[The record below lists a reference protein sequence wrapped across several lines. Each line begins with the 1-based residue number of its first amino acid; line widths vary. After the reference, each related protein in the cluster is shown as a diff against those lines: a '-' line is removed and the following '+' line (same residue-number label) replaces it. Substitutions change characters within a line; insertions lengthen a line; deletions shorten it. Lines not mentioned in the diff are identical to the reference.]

1 MVMDAKS
8 LKKYAE
14 IALRIGVNLQPNQIL
29 VLGYGNRQVWPEQIE
44 FARAVTEV
52 AYELGARFVQ
62 VDWGDEAWMRE
73 TVAHADLSLL
83 EARYRWQA
91 EWVEQLAKQG
101 AAYLAL
107 PAANP
112 DLFQGI
118 DSERIA
124 VAERLNRSVYQS
136 FTQHRTN
143 DEYSWSL
150 LSVPTQAWADKVF
163 PLLPAE
169 QRLEALW
176 EAIFSCTRANLED
189 SFTSWQ
195 SHLERL
201 KQRAKG
207 LNTTRIHK
215 LHYTAPGTD
224 LHIEFHP
231 QHYWRAAV
239 TETPDGVQFVPNMP
253 TEEVYAAPL
262 KTGVNGT
269 VRSTMPLNHGG
280 ALIEGIEIT
289 FENGKIVNYQAQS
302 GFEALKRIIETDAG
316 SQYLGEVAL
325 VPIDSPIYQNGILFY
340 NTLFDENASC
350 HLAIGMAYPLVEG
363 GRTLPRE
370 AWAGK
375 GLNDS
380 LVHVDFMIGSAEL
393 QVTAET
399 VDGCMVAILKNG
411 AWVAG

>member
-1 MVMDAKS
+1 MDSNS
-8 LKKYAE
+8 LRKYAE
-14 IALRIGVNLQPNQIL
+14 IALRVGVNLQPNQVL

-44 FARAVTEV
+44 FARVVTEV
-52 AYELGARFVQ
+52 AYEIGARFVQ

-83 EARYRWQA
+83 EERYRWQA
-91 EWVEQLAKQG
+91 QWVEQLAKDG

-112 DLFQGI
+112 DLYQGI
-118 DSERIA
+118 QSER
-124 VAERLNRSVYQS
+124 VSTAERAQRSVYQS
-136 FTQHRTN
+136 FTRHRTN

-163 PLLPAE
+163 PDLPVG

-176 EAIFSCTRANLED
+176 EAIFSCTRVNMAD
-189 SFTSWQ
+189 PFAAWQ
-195 SHLERL
+195 AHLHRLQDRAEWMNKSH
-201 KQRAKG
+201 
-207 LNTTRIHK
+207 IHK
-215 LHYTAPGTD
+215 LHYKGPGTD

-231 QHYWRAAV
+231 QHFWRAAV

-269 VRSTMPLNHGG
+269 VRSTLPLNHSG
-280 ALIEGIEIT
+280 ALIEGIELT
-289 FENGKIVNYQAQS
+289 FADGKIVNYRAES
-302 GFEALKRIIETDAG
+302 GIEALKSIIETDEG

-370 AWAGK
+370 DWPAK

-380 LVHVDFMIGSAEL
+380 LVHVDFMIGSPQL
-393 QVTAET
+393 DVDAET
-399 VDGCMVAILKNG
+399 VDGTVISILKNG
-411 AWVAG
+411 EWVAR